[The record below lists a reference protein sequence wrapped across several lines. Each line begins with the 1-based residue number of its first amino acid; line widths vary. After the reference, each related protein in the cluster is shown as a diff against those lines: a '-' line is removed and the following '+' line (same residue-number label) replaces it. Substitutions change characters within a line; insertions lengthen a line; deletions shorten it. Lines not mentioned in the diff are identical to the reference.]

1 MTRSSVRL
9 TLLLVSLAALGYSAY
24 LTWSSER
31 QSRQIVSTGRQFDS
45 AARAA
50 AVNVA
55 DLRAAQQAYVAV
67 GQGQDFWF
75 ARVTALGKELG
86 DNLSYLKSI
95 ASQPAVPQALDDASA
110 ALQDFEQMDRR
121 VRDYARGH
129 QVTAASNLVFT
140 EGVDLTKKAADALAR
155 AIDAELSGEDG
166 TIAATRRTALYA
178 FAGAAGLSSLG
189 LLLLLPTGART
200 ERAAAAIP
208 PRVQAAPP
216 SLNLDDL
223 DDFGVV
229 SHATRVPEGTTGA
242 AEAENGAA
250 KARAASSKFPSP
262 KPLVAK
268 VVPPKP
274 VVDLNNVASLCG
286 DLARVG
292 DTKALPELLTRA
304 AGVLDASGIVLWI
317 ADPDGRELTPI
328 LVHGYPPQF
337 ATRLGTLARDAENVT
352 AAAFRTGLLQT
363 LKADAISNGAV
374 AAPLVASGGCVGVM
388 AAEMKNGGEQQE
400 PLLAAAT
407 IIASQLATL
416 VGPPAVRP
424 KAEVAG

>member
-1 MTRSSVRL
+1 MTRLSVRL
-9 TLLLVSLAALGYSAY
+9 TLLIVSLAALGYAAY
-24 LTWSSER
+24 LTWSEQ
-31 QSRQIVSTGRQFDS
+31 QSHQIVSTGRQFDS

-55 DLRAAQQAYVAV
+55 DLRAAQQAYVAA

-75 ARVTALGKELG
+75 ARVTALAKELG

-95 ASQPAVPQALDDASA
+95 ASQPTVPQALDDASA

-121 VRDYARGH
+121 ARDYARSR
-129 QVTAASNLVFT
+129 QITAASNLVFT
-140 EGVDLTKKAADALAR
+140 EGVDLTRKAGDALAR

-166 TIAATRRTALYA
+166 MVAAARRKALYA
-178 FAGAAGLSSLG
+178 FGAAAGLSTLA
-189 LLLLLPTGART
+189 LLLLVPVGSKP
-200 ERAAAAIP
+200 EPVAAMP

-216 SLNLDDL
+216 SLGLDDL

-229 SHATRVPEGTTGA
+229 SHATRAPAATTGTDE
-242 AEAENGAA
+242 EA
-250 KARAASSKFPSP
+250 KPRAAAGSKFPPP

-274 VVDLNNVASLCG
+274 LVDLPSVASLCC

-292 DTKALPELLTRA
+292 DTKALPDLLTRA
-304 AGVLDASGIVLWI
+304 AGVLDASGIIVWI
-317 ADPDGRELTPI
+317 ADPDGRELSPI
-328 LVHGYPPQF
+328 LVHGYPPQL
-337 ATRLGTLARDAENVT
+337 ATRLGNLARDAENVT
-352 AAAFRTGLLQT
+352 GAAFRTGLLQIM
-363 LKADAISNGAV
+363 KADTISNGAI
-374 AAPLVASGGCVGVM
+374 AAPLVSSGGCVGVM
-388 AAEMKNGGEQQE
+388 AAEVKNGGEQQE
-400 PLLAAAT
+400 LLQAAAT

-424 KAEVAG
+424 KAEAAS

>member
-1 MTRSSVRL
+1 MTRLSLRL
-9 TLLLVSLAALGYSAY
+9 TLLLVSFAALGYAAY
-24 LTWSSER
+24 LTWSSEQ
-31 QSRQIVSTGRQFDS
+31 QSRQIVSAGRQFDS

-50 AVNVA
+50 AINVA
-55 DLRAAQQAYVAV
+55 ELRAAQQAYVAV

-75 ARVTALGKELG
+75 ARATALAKELG

-121 VRDYARGH
+121 ARDYARGH
-129 QVTAASNLVFT
+129 QLTAASNLVFT

-166 TIAATRRTALYA
+166 TVAEARRKALYA
-178 FAGAAGLSSLG
+178 FAGAAGVSSLG
-189 LLLLLPTGART
+189 LLLLLPAGSRP
-200 ERAAAAIP
+200 EPVAAAIP
-208 PRVQAAPP
+208 PRAQAAPP

-229 SHATRVPEGTTGA
+229 SHATRAPAGTTGSED
-242 AEAENGAA
+242 EARVKPVA
-250 KARAASSKFPSP
+250 SKFPPP
-262 KPLVAK
+262 KPRVAK
-268 VVPPKP
+268 VVPSKP
-274 VVDLNNVASLCG
+274 LVDLGHVASLCG
-286 DLARVG
+286 DLAKVG

-304 AGVLDASGIVLWI
+304 AAILDANGIVIWI

-328 LVHGYPPQF
+328 LVHGYPPQL

-363 LKADAISNGAV
+363 IRADTISNGAI
-374 AAPLVASGGCVGVM
+374 AAPLMSPGGCVGVM
-388 AAEMKNGGEQQE
+388 AAEVKSGGEQQAA
-400 PLLAAAT
+400 LLAAAT

-416 VGPPAVRP
+416 VGPPLVRP
-424 KAEVAG
+424 NAQAAS

>member
-1 MTRSSVRL
+1 MTRLSVRL
-9 TLLLVSLAALGYSAY
+9 TLLLVCFAAFGYAAY
-24 LTWSSER
+24 LTWSEQ

-50 AVNVA
+50 AVNIA
-55 DLRAAQQAYVAV
+55 DLRAAQQAYVAA

-121 VRDYARGH
+121 ARDYARSR
-129 QVTAASNLVFT
+129 QITAASNLVFT
-140 EGVDLTKKAADALAR
+140 EGVDLTRKAGDALAR

-166 TIAATRRTALYA
+166 TVAAARRRTLYA
-178 FAGAAGLSSLG
+178 FGAAAGLSTLG
-189 LLLLLPTGART
+189 LLLLVPVGSKP
-200 ERAAAAIP
+200 EPVAAAIH

-216 SLNLDDL
+216 SLGLDDL

-229 SHATRVPEGTTGA
+229 SHATRAPAPTTGA
-242 AEAENGAA
+242 EDDAKPRPAA
-250 KARAASSKFPSP
+250 GPKFPP
-262 KPLVAK
+262 PRPLVAK

-274 VVDLNNVASLCG
+274 LVDLGSVASICG
-286 DLARVG
+286 QLAQVG
-292 DTKALPELLTRA
+292 DMNALPELLTRA
-304 AGVLDASGIVLWI
+304 AGVLDASGIIVWI

-328 LVHGYPPQF
+328 LLHGYPPQL

-352 AAAFRTGLLQT
+352 AAAFRTGLLQIM
-363 LKADAISNGAV
+363 KADAISNGAI
-374 AAPLVASGGCVGVM
+374 AAPLVSPGGCVGVM
-388 AAEMKNGGEQQE
+388 AAEMKNGGEQQD
-400 PLLAAAT
+400 PLQAAAT

-416 VGPPAVRP
+416 VGPPAVRS
-424 KAEVAG
+424 KAEAAS